1 VSSPRRSLENFVP
14 AGAWDNAYVPTIRSD
29 DEEILSRPAKH
40 RQNKP
45 AAQKMPGGSRL
56 ALATR

>member
-1 VSSPRRSLENFVP
+1 MP